1 MKKKILMLCLMG
13 ISLFTITGCVQ
24 KRQINNTD
32 AIKFKEEYESLNNT
46 VRESDGAEYNNI
58 SIDEKNPI
66 KYVDTK
72 EALKVLKE
80 ETAIIYVGANWCPW
94 CRNAIPVLFDVAK
107 ENKIKTIYYLNLDEE
122 KSAYEIKDGKL
133 VKTTDGT
140 KGYYELL
147 DFLNDELSNYIIT
160 DKDGKKFDT
169 GEKRIYMPFVLAV
182 KNGKISST
190 HIGTVDL
197 DEDQT
202 KYSDLT
208 SKQYDELYDIYNEM
222 FEKVFAKKTCNT
234 DDKCD

>member
-94 CRNAIPVLFDVAK
+94 CRNAIPVLFDVA
-107 ENKIKTIYYLNLDEE
+107 
-122 KSAYEIKDGKL
+122 
-133 VKTTDGT
+133 
-140 KGYYELL
+140 
-147 DFLNDELSNYIIT
+147 
-160 DKDGKKFDT
+160 
-169 GEKRIYMPFVLAV
+169 
-182 KNGKISST
+182 
-190 HIGTVDL
+190 
-197 DEDQT
+197 
-202 KYSDLT
+202 
-208 SKQYDELYDIYNEM
+208 
-222 FEKVFAKKTCNT
+222 
-234 DDKCD
+234 